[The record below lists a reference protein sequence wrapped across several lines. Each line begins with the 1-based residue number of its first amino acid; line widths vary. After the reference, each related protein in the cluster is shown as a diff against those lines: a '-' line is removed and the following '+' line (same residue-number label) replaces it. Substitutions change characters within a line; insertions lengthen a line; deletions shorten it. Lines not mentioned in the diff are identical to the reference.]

1 MWMMEENPAVSDLS
15 FQVAGNS
22 YGFVEY
28 ALPIDLEG
36 RTVLFGG
43 ALFDPIVCSMPAGLC
58 WALVI
63 VTPLML
69 IALTACVAAMW
80 RQKVRTATGRVAK

>member
-1 MWMMEENPAVSDLS
+1 MATVEQNAAVSDLT
-15 FQVAGNS
+15 FQVAGDY
-22 YGFVEY
+22 YGFVDYE
-28 ALPIDLEG
+28 LPVDLEG

-63 VTPLML
+63 VVPMML
-69 IALTACVAAMW
+69 VALTACVAAMW
-80 RQKVRTATGRVAK
+80 RQRLRAR